1 LIVVSHL
8 ADQVA
13 QHVQDHSRLYV
24 VCQQAPF
31 SLSGALAAA
40 ASYVMRPTIVFH
52 GDNFFARNPALLLPD
67 APPNVFLHD
76 ANGADDPSDRWAAAG
91 AYRLTRRAF
100 QQLNA
105 SPCRDSLRAVIDT
118 LCLAGLPL
126 GGRPASVW
134 RRNINTLDD
143 LLATQ
148 QHILDH
154 WENTAHPPEA
164 EMGHML
170 TPAGCDIVPPVWI
183 DPTADVA
190 ASRIGPYATVG
201 PRARVRGA
209 RISEAVVFPD
219 AQVRGAVVTHCAVV
233 GEMAYAGTP

>member
-1 LIVVSHL
+1 MDGLILAAGRGTRLRELGRALPKPLLYLPGGTLLEHQLALLESIPVERTLIVVSHL

-170 TPAGCDIVPPVWI
+170 TPA
-183 DPTADVA
+183 
-190 ASRIGPYATVG
+190 
-201 PRARVRGA
+201 
-209 RISEAVVFPD
+209 
-219 AQVRGAVVTHCAVV
+219 
-233 GEMAYAGTP
+233 